1 MSRSLS
7 ASRFPTR
14 SPRRWTNAALGLA
27 LCTWLAIFVAQ
38 GTDARAAVS
47 PGEAAASEETLSD
60 IPVPLISVES
70 DQPAPAP
77 THEQL
82 MRRFRDALG
91 RPLGTGVEERQLA
104 DGTLELPTQLG
115 RFCARPLPAQS
126 RSQVGG
132 STTLVAPCAS
142 F

>member
-14 SPRRWTNAALGLA
+14 PPRGWANAALGLA
-27 LCTWLAIFVAQ
+27 LCTWLAIFAAQ
-38 GTDARAAVS
+38 GRDARAALS
-47 PGEAAASEETLSD
+47 AGGAAASEETLSD
-60 IPVPLISVES
+60 IPVPPISVES

-91 RPLGTGVEERQLA
+91 GPSVPGW
-104 DGTLELPTQLG
+104 
-115 RFCARPLPAQS
+115 
-126 RSQVGG
+126 RS
-132 STTLVAPCAS
+132 AS
-142 F
+142 